1 MYINDNYFSL
11 EINKKESDQVVNIAQ
26 NFLFLSLSC
35 YRHENQRTF
44 EKKKFNPLCKHLS
57 SRLKTRTKK

>member
-1 MYINDNYFSL
+1 MYINGNYFSL

-44 EKKKFNPLCKHLS
+44 EKKILTYCANI
-57 SRLKTRTKK
+57 